1 MAESKPRQDM
11 VFLAL
16 AAAVLA
22 IAVALFVVMRSVSRG
37 EQEPAA
43 PEAQQQVTEAPP
55 AAPPPEPTEESRDP
69 FESQPK
75 GAVTGST
82 PAAPAPGPQVDLRFV
97 GFTDGQAQGPIA
109 TLRRGERRYFVRPG
123 ETVRGYTVVSVGE
136 NRVVLTS
143 PGGDAV
149 LLLREPEDEE

>member
-22 IAVALFVVMRSVSRG
+22 IAVALFVVMRSVSKG

-43 PEAQQQVTEAPP
+43 PETQQEVVQKPP
-55 AAPPPEPTEESRDP
+55 EPPKPEPTEESRDP
-69 FESQPK
+69 FKTQPK
-75 GAVTGST
+75 GAVAGGAT
-82 PAAPAPGPQVDLRFV
+82 PAPAPEPQVDLRFV
-97 GFTDGQAQGPIA
+97 GFTEGQGQGPIA

-123 ETVRGYTVVSVGE
+123 ETVRGYTVVSVGQ

-149 LLLREPEDEE
+149 LLLREPAEEE